1 MTAPLR
7 SDMLADSDADGS
19 DHARILSHLPYLDD
33 SDWAVRER
41 ALSILYEL
49 EPTLVAQ
56 HADAVVG
63 RLEDSDAKV
72 RTWALLMLGRLE
84 PEALAQHAN
93 AIVARLEDSDWYV
106 RRAALE
112 TLGKLEPVTLAQH
125 AGAVVA
131 RLKDSGSDVRSEAL
145 RTLCKLKPATLA
157 QHADA
162 MVARLKNWYPGA
174 IRRRAILETLRALPR
189 FIIRDI
195 DLIPRSG
202 LGPWLLARLAWYRCR
217 LRLRVRRLA
226 LYWYALPYRPNGPG
240 HARDVEAWG
249 RILEE

>member
-1 MTAPLR
+1 M
-7 SDMLADSDADGS
+7 DGS
-19 DHARILSHLPYLDD
+19 DYDESDEGFDYGVDEDD
-33 SDWAVRER
+33 DEDDDEDVPDIDV
-41 ALSILYEL
+41 LL
-49 EPTLVAQ
+49 E
-56 HADAVVG
+56 G
-63 RLEDSDAKV
+63 LEDSEADV
-72 RTWALLMLGRLE
+72 RE
-84 PEALAQHAN
+84 EALQ
-93 AIVARLEDSDWYV
+93 I
-106 RRAALE
+106 
-112 TLGKLEPVTLAQH
+112 LG
-125 AGAVVA
+125 
-131 RLKDSGSDVRSEAL
+131 
-145 RTLCKLKPATLA
+145 KLKPATLA

-162 MVARLKNWYPGA
+162 MVARLKNWYPDA